1 MIKEQY
7 LVIANKPP
15 RLQGIGNNMDA
26 IYYCGDSELEAYSKY
41 RTVKMRGNAR
51 VVFAKVDRD
60 AFGIVGYEILKVVKN
75 GTPYKK
81 I

>member
-7 LVIANKPP
+7 MVIANKPP
-15 RLQGIGNNMDA
+15 RLQGKGSMDA

-41 RTVKMRGNAR
+41 RAVKNQGNAR

-75 GTPYKK
+75 GSLYKK